1 MEIKDLIKR
10 CEKCKYKETLKSR
23 DARKVC
29 FEVCTYTNESIKPWT
44 SNILECP
51 LNYKGDN

>member
-29 FEVCTYTNESIKPWT
+29 FEVCSYTNESIKPWT